1 MDPLKTGSIMCEA
14 RKKLN
19 MTQKDLADKVYV
31 SDKAVSKWERGICFP
46 DISVLIPLT
55 EVLGISLYDLLKGE
69 KMNKKDLEE
78 TLKNTI
84 TYSNNEVKRKKK
96 KYMLISVVSV
106 LIVIMISTFII
117 VFNINHET
125 SGTRD
130 RDEIYDISYYTDYK
144 TELVKNDE
152 EKIEILLEKLP
163 FFWIEKTYDIVE
175 NKIIITYDKKFD
187 ELIKDYN
194 DEKYVKLA
202 MINNSTILFTL
213 VSDLQTIRIDYN
225 DYSFEVEKE
234 DIINSYSISS
244 FDELFE
250 EDAWEN
256 KISSKLVKDKFV
268 NETFK
273 NKFKKTNLN

>member
-1 MDPLKTGSIMCEA
+1 MDPLKTGSIICEA

>member
-1 MDPLKTGSIMCEA
+1 MDPLKTGSIICEA

-96 KYMLISVVSV
+96 TYMLISVVSV

>member
-1 MDPLKTGSIMCEA
+1 MDPLKTGSIICEA

-144 TELVKNDE
+144 TELVKNDK